1 MELLFHGIAWFF
13 IVLGSIFCIIGG
25 VGLIRFPD
33 FYTRMHAAGVTDT
46 LGAGCM
52 LLGLGFE
59 MGFSL
64 ITFKLIAILGFLWIA
79 SPTAA
84 NALASAAMAR
94 GLEPRVD
101 RTGGGPSS
109 RM

>member
-1 MELLFHGIAWFF
+1 MDLLFHIFAWFF

-25 VGLIRFPD
+25 IGLIRFPD
-33 FYTRMHAAGVTDT
+33 FYTRMHAAGITDT
-46 LGAGCM
+46 LGAGC
-52 LLGLGFE
+52 LIVGLGFE

-79 SPTAA
+79 SPAAA

-101 RTGGGPSS
+101 EKGGKSSS
-109 RM
+109 RT

>member
-1 MELLFHGIAWFF
+1 MDLLFHIFAWFF

-25 VGLIRFPD
+25 IGLIRFPD
-33 FYTRMHAAGVTDT
+33 FYTRMHAAGITDT
-46 LGAGCM
+46 LGAGC
-52 LLGLGFE
+52 LIVGLGFE

-79 SPTAA
+79 SPAAA

-94 GLEPRVD
+94 GLEPIVD
-101 RTGGGPSS
+101 EKGGKSSS
-109 RM
+109 RT